1 MAKREFMTGIIT
13 KYLITAA
20 IIVVASEI
28 AKRSDKLG
36 TIVVALPIVTIMA
49 MIWLYLKNE
58 SNEKL

>member
-1 MAKREFMTGIIT
+1 MAKREFMTRIIT

-49 MIWLYLKNE
+49 MICVVGAQFATRVF
-58 SNEKL
+58 

>member
-1 MAKREFMTGIIT
+1 MAKREFMIRIIT

-49 MIWLYLKNE
+49 MIWLYLKIE